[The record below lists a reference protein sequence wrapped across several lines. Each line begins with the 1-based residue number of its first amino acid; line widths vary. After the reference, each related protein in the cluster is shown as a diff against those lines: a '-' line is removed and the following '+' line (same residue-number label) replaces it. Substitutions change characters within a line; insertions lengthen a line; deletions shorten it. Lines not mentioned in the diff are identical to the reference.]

1 MAEFEDLRKEKEE
14 KEDRLENMKA
24 KNRELMEKK
33 EQIINDN
40 LKIADEILAKDK
52 MIDQIKDSAKQMERQ
67 KKDLDDETVE
77 LRKNID
83 AQKVIVEEKKKEY

>member
-14 KEDRLENMKA
+14 KEERLDNMKS
-24 KNRELMEKK
+24 KNRDLMDKK

-52 MIDQIKDSAKQMERQ
+52 MID
-67 KKDLDDETVE
+67 
-77 LRKNID
+77 
-83 AQKVIVEEKKKEY
+83 

>member
-14 KEDRLENMKA
+14 KEERLDNMKS
-24 KNRELMEKK
+24 KNRDLMDKK

-52 MIDQIKDSAKQMERQ
+52 MIR
-67 KKDLDDETVE
+67 
-77 LRKNID
+77 
-83 AQKVIVEEKKKEY
+83 

>member
-14 KEDRLENMKA
+14 KEERLDNMKS
-24 KNRELMEKK
+24 KNRDLMDKK

-52 MIDQIKDSAKQMERQ
+52 MIDQIKDSAK
-67 KKDLDDETVE
+67 
-77 LRKNID
+77 
-83 AQKVIVEEKKKEY
+83 